1 MIYGHVLRK
10 IASALLTTL
19 LFTTGMSLL
28 MMNSHYN
35 FAFYFIAVGFYSF
48 IVNCFLGIPS
58 SLLIDYILHRLQF
71 TRSYVK
77 TIISIVLY
85 MIFACISVIIFVLYH
100 SVENF
105 FLLFSYS
112 LLFYGI
118 IAALVFMCVD
128 KGIKKVTDKLRK

>member
-1 MIYGHVLRK
+1 
-10 IASALLTTL
+10 
-19 LFTTGMSLL
+19 
-28 MMNSHYN
+28 MMNSDYN
-35 FAFYFIAVGFYSF
+35 FALYFIAVGFYSF
-48 IVNCFLGIPS
+48 IVICLLGIPS
-58 SLLIDYILHRLQF
+58 SLLIDYILHRLKY

-85 MIFACISVIIFVLYH
+85 IIFACISVIIFVLYH

-105 FLLFSYS
+105 FLVFSYS

-128 KGIKKVTDKLRK
+128 KGIEKVTDKLRK